1 MLQKKNNLSANY
13 YYVGKEFLNYDL
25 NVETFLKKAIEY
37 ESFKKLL
44 ISDKPR
50 KMLVDYQRRKITKD
64 NFVKTLNEM
73 RSLTQFS
80 AAVIVDKSNI

>member
-1 MLQKKNNLSANY
+1 
-13 YYVGKEFLNYDL
+13 
-25 NVETFLKKAIEY
+25 
-37 ESFKKLL
+37 
-44 ISDKPR
+44 
-50 KMLVDYQRRKITKD
+50 MLVDYQRRKITKD